1 MQLICNEQVVGS
13 SPTESSIN
21 FIINSLK
28 TNKMSAEIIK
38 KIKETVNPSR
48 EPITY
53 NMAKTIKAVGK
64 PVTLEQRINAF
75 YKDTD
80 ERIIQVAQNGEDLL
94 VVYIDNDILDY
105 RKEFINTYKERGFKL
120 FELTPSNDKVFII
133 SWE

>member
-1 MQLICNEQVVGS
+1 
-13 SPTESSIN
+13 
-21 FIINSLK
+21 
-28 TNKMSAEIIK
+28 MSGEIIK

-75 YKDTD
+75 YKEID
-80 ERIIQVAQNGEDLL
+80 ERIVQSAQNGDELL
-94 VVYIDNDILDY
+94 VVYVDSDILEY
-105 RKEFINTYKERGFKL
+105 RKEIISTYKERGFKL
-120 FELTPSNDKVFII
+120 FELTPSNDKIFIV